1 MPVLL
6 GIVLYAAVEIAAV
19 VAVASWLGI
28 GWTLLLLLGLSLLGL
43 VLLRREGNR
52 AWRSFQVAV
61 AERRPPGREVL
72 DGMLGLL
79 GAVLIVLPGFVT
91 DVLALLCLL
100 PISRRL
106 IGRMLVGWALTRGR
120 TTVLRVSSTRGPGA
134 VPPGGVGPVPPRAG
148 RVNEGEV
155 DPVVDIRRAGAP
167 RIGERFVPQHHRACQ
182 QLHGE

>member
-43 VLLRREGNR
+43 VLLRREGSR
-52 AWRSFQVAV
+52 AWRSFQ
-61 AERRPPGREVL
+61 RRGRRAAGRRAARCSTACSV
-72 DGMLGLL
+72 LL

-100 PISRRL
+100 PFSRRL
-106 IGRMLVGWALTRGR
+106 HRPGAGRLGADPRADDRAAGQLDPRPGRGPAGRAAGRRPVTGPARGR
-120 TTVLRVSSTRGPGA
+120 AGHRGRGRATARRVTVTPCGRRT
-134 VPPGGVGPVPPRAG
+134 PV
-148 RVNEGEV
+148 
-155 DPVVDIRRAGAP
+155 
-167 RIGERFVPQHHRACQ
+167 
-182 QLHGE
+182 